1 MIFCLRLEKIPKLS
15 LNILLQLNDANDR
28 IEINSSH
35 DQIQIIEFHDQNLCT
50 RSSSKIVNIYINFQI
65 FQN

>member
-15 LNILLQLNDANDR
+15 LNILLQLNDR
-28 IEINSSH
+28 IEINSNH